1 MNKKIKSVLVLI
13 AIIGSSF
20 YSQAQKLIEGTAIGN
35 KAPELAFTSP
45 EGKTIALSSL
55 KGKIVLIDFWASWCG
70 PCRMEN
76 PNVVAAFNKYKD
88 KKFKGA
94 KGGFT
99 IYSVSLDQ
107 DKNRWMQ
114 AIKQDNLSWPYHV
127 SDLAGWYSKAAQI
140 YKVNSIPSSWL
151 IDANG
156 VIVGSN
162 LRGQA
167 LTDALE
173 KLVVN

>member
-1 MNKKIKSVLVLI
+1 
-13 AIIGSSF
+13 
-20 YSQAQKLIEGTAIGN
+20 
-35 KAPELAFTSP
+35 
-45 EGKTIALSSL
+45 
-55 KGKIVLIDFWASWCG
+55 
-70 PCRMEN
+70 
-76 PNVVAAFNKYKD
+76 
-88 KKFKGA
+88 
-94 KGGFT
+94 
-99 IYSVSLDQ
+99 
-107 DKNRWMQ
+107 MQ